1 MKKDIR
7 FLKGVGEARAS
18 SFRKLGINTIGE
30 LLYFFPRS
38 HEDRSLN
45 KNIEDCADGE
55 TVCVNALVL
64 TGVRENR
71 IRKNMTIYS
80 LQISDETS
88 AMKVIWY
95 NNKYV
100 KNAFSIGKRYVF
112 CGKIQKR
119 GRNVELINPIYENEG
134 INKYTGKIIPVYP
147 LTSGLSQK
155 IVQSAMESALEY
167 ALPLNEYIPE
177 AICKKYNILD
187 INSSMKNI
195 HLPENFSLY
204 NKARRRFVFEE
215 LLILQLALFSRRGKS
230 EKTPG
235 QIYSNFKCV
244 REFTDKLEF
253 ELTNAQKRTI
263 NEICTDFKSG
273 IQANRLIQGDVGSGK
288 TAVAAAAMYIAVQNE
303 NQCVMMA
310 PTEIL
315 AAQHYETLSKMF
327 EPFSITV
334 VKLTGGMTLKEKRFA
349 YDMIESGLAN
359 IIVGTH
365 ALIQD
370 NVKYNNLGL
379 VVTDEQ
385 HRFGVEQRAKLMQK
399 GKNPHTLV
407 MSATPIPRT
416 LALILYGDLKI
427 SIIDELPPGRKPVKT
442 YSVDESMRNR
452 IYAFLDKNIKE
463 GNQAYVVCPLIEETQ
478 SDDLKNAVDLTENL
492 KNIFPKYNI
501 GLVHGK
507 MRPKEKEFIM
517 DEFSKGKINILVST
531 TVIEV
536 GVNVPKSNIMIIEN
550 AERFGLS
557 QLHQLRGRVGRGC
570 DQAYCILFSEGK
582 NDVSKK
588 RMEIMCKSND
598 GFFISEEDLKLRG
611 PGDFFGTRQHGL
623 PEMRIANLF
632 NDRDVLKE
640 VQLCA
645 EEILK
650 KDKNLEF
657 SEHQGIKEK
666 ITELS
671 NKASVMN

>member
-177 AICKKYNILD
+177 SICKKYNILD

-288 TAVAAAAMYIAVQNE
+288 TAVAAAAMYIAVKND

-334 VKLTGGMTLKEKRFA
+334 VKLTGGMTTKEKRFA

>member
-177 AICKKYNILD
+177 SICKKYNILD

-288 TAVAAAAMYIAVQNE
+288 TAIAAAAMYIAVQNE

-492 KNIFPKYNI
+492 KNIFPEYNI